1 MKQTLDTAPLYHS
14 WDALMNSFIQV
25 HEAISER
32 EKSQA
37 LRVHAY
43 ALMEHINTLDAI
55 VPDPDSTTAT
65 PLPEYHSTHNTGA
78 TITQDYTALHT
89 TLTTTIPL

>member
-25 HEAISER
+25 HEAISEQ

-37 LRVHAY
+37 LRAHAI
-43 ALMEHINTLDAI
+43 ALIAHIDVLHDI
-55 VPDPDSTTAT
+55 VPDPDSISAT
-65 PLPEYHSTHNTGA
+65 PIPTQGATHSTHTH
-78 TITQDYTALHT
+78 TTALPTTHT
-89 TLTTTIPL
+89 THIISVP